1 MSAMST
7 GTALRTLAYE
17 AIHSPRAVRRGARAL
32 AWHGTEFLVSMPDLD
47 TLVSTMDTVPDL
59 DGAIR
64 IGAVKRPRTD
74 LLRALYDARGTT
86 MVTRVATFPSPW
98 VWRRTTDGTVTGIV
112 VRQHTY
118 WDVHEFVTGEG
129 LGVRVVPS
137 SATTEEV
144 LLAAREVG
152 SVIVDVDEQVD
163 EQVAGEVLADGD
175 ELGSSVAIGLLE
187 RQVEE
192 DAGYFWLSMRPQ
204 RERPGVLADAL
215 TTLAQAGID
224 LDFLH
229 SDDLD
234 EGQHCFYVGFGSD
247 PHGVTRLQSTLEASG
262 MRVKVLGAF
271 HEVVE

>member
-1 MSAMST
+1 MSSA
-7 GTALRTLAYE
+7 TALRTLAYE

-32 AWHGTEFLVSMPDLD
+32 DWHGEEFLVSMPDLE

-74 LLRALYDARGTT
+74 LLRALYDARGTI
-86 MVTRVATFPSPW
+86 MVTRVATFPAPW
-98 VWRRTTDGTVTGIV
+98 AWRRTTDGAVTGIV

-137 SATTEEV
+137 DATTEEV

-152 SVIVDVDEQVD
+152 SVIVDVDEPV
-163 EQVAGEVLADGD
+163 EGELLADGD
-175 ELGSSVAIGLLE
+175 ELGTAVAIGLLE
-187 RQVEE
+187 REVEP
-192 DAGYFWLSMRPQ
+192 DASYFWLSMRPEQ
-204 RERPGVLADAL
+204 ERPGVLADAL
-215 TTLAQAGID
+215 TTLAGDGID

-229 SDDLD
+229 SDDLS
-234 EGQHCFYVGFGSD
+234 GGRHCFYIGFRSD
-247 PHGVTRLQSTLEASG
+247 PSGVARLQQTLGSSG

-271 HEVVE
+271 REVVV